1 MRKIKSFLKKA
12 KNVIQSFGRD
22 ESGTQA
28 IEVII
33 LVLLSV
39 FFMGIIILL
48 IFGWAENM
56 DTTSSV
62 SQGEGRDVLVIPQ
75 FYWFGGF

>member
-1 MRKIKSFLKKA
+1 MGKIKSFFKKA
-12 KNVIQSFGRD
+12 KNAIQSFGRD

-33 LVLLSV
+33 LVLLMV
-39 FFMGIIILL
+39 FVMGIVILAML
-48 IFGWAENM
+48 SVVENM
-56 DTTSSV
+56 DTASSV
-62 SQGEGRDVLVIPQ
+62 SQEEGRDVLVIPQ

>member
-1 MRKIKSFLKKA
+1 MGKIKSFFKKA
-12 KNVIQSFGRD
+12 KNAIQSFGQD
-22 ESGTQA
+22 ENGTQA

-33 LVLLSV
+33 LVLLTV
-39 FFMGIIILL
+39 FVMGIVILAML
-48 IFGWAENM
+48 SVVENM

-62 SQGEGRDVLVIPQ
+62 SQEEGRDVLVIPQ